1 MVPYASIEV
10 EMPSTVTFNAF
21 VVSLATTAAV
31 HFGDVANASSSNER
45 PTANLE
51 AAGHAIEMLT
61 VLEQKTRGNLTEEE
75 KSFLAQVLYELRV
88 RYVELEKES
97 QV

>member
-10 EMPSTVTFNAF
+10 GMPSEVTFNAF

-31 HFGDVANASSSNER
+31 HFGDVADPSSNE
-45 PTANLE
+45 PLTANLQ
-51 AAGHAIEMLT
+51 AAGHVIEMLT
-61 VLEQKTRGNLTEEE
+61 VLERKTRGNLTEEE

-88 RYVELEKES
+88 RFVELEKAS
-97 QV
+97 QA